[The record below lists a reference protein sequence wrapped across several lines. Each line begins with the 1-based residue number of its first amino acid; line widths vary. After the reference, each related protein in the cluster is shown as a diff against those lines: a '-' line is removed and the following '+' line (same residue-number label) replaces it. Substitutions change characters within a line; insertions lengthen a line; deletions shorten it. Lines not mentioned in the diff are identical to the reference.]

1 MLRAC
6 AAVSGKGHS
15 FTWQQSGGLGG
26 SATATIRS
34 AELTLVNYSDRHSI
48 GEFRRATFVPDRVR
62 ACENTSPCRS
72 RPYHRVRQD
81 GESLAFQEVRKHG
94 VRGGSQVLQHL
105 PHEEIGFQHLVH
117 LSNQCARS
125 AFTLRNVALARCF
138 AIQLLHLLAEP
149 VDPADLR
156 LDLGLQA
163 GEVNIQALGIEREL
177 VIVVNH
183 AVDCSG

>member
-1 MLRAC
+1 MVRLPDAPGETPGATRDLIVHCNAGVPRGEIYAPLPSFVIESARA
-6 AAVSGKGHS
+6 K
-15 FTWQQSGGLGG
+15 
-26 SATATIRS
+26 
-34 AELTLVNYSDRHSI
+34 
-48 GEFRRATFVPDRVR
+48 
-62 ACENTSPCRS
+62 TSPCRS
-72 RPYHRVRQD
+72 RPYRRVSQD
-81 GESLAFQEVRKHG
+81 GGSLAFLEVRKHG